1 MSNSQSDL
9 VTTQQPPLFGMG
21 TPGCTSADLTPN
33 HASEKRKRTA
43 SPVSTSEIADLRNS
57 QKRRLAGFAR
67 KSSKL
72 GETDSILP
80 AQRRPYMQLRRS
92 SSRATP
98 EFNQDTSV
106 GDRSTEGLGLRKL
119 SNHEVQS
126 SRPATPGSSQGHAAG
141 TEILSPTSTGLRGY
155 SFQETC
161 SEIDNNQIE
170 EPESPLGWLGEGAA
184 GTSVR
189 EGTASTLDGDTPSSV
204 QGRSR
209 VRARPSAL
217 DTTAAQDISLPS
229 PRLSPVTAAVNLQS
243 RRSYFDDD
251 AFGELQVRAD
261 ANRPR
266 RSGMGVRRNDISP
279 TITEDSQDLAALQ
292 AERQGRLQSEL
303 TNRPSS
309 TPSMMDIPTMLNSF
323 EAMPSEMKTYVM
335 YQLLRRCPKPV
346 LQFVGD
352 IVNPALKCDFLSLLP
367 LELSLNIIGRL
378 DVKSL
383 CCASQVSIKWR
394 QIIDS
399 GEDAWR
405 NLCDANGFH
414 VTDDEI
420 RRAIL
425 EGWGWQHA
433 TRPGDWEK
441 DLRTQMANPN
451 GETLIAS
458 SYDELARAAAQ
469 VVSPSEAQEAPAS
482 TSVKRTKRK
491 ATPKPK
497 LRARTQQKTSEAGMI
512 SVGSRGPETW
522 MNNIEGPYAAARA
535 AAIYVP
541 CPQIGLPRLRNLHL
555 FKSIYQRHHIIS
567 KSWMEDETK
576 PRHIAFRAHQRH
588 VVTCLQFDNDK
599 ILTGSDDNHINVYDT
614 QTGALRARLFGHDG
628 GVWALQYLGNV
639 LVSGSTDR
647 SVRVWD
653 IKKGVCTQVFQG
665 HTSTVRCLQILMPA
679 AIKTSDGKTIVMPKE
694 PLIITGSRDSNLR
707 VWKLPIPNQSSVSE
721 AEPAQDDASCPYFV
735 RVLNGHSHSV
745 RAIAAHGDTLVS
757 GSYDCTVRVWKIS
770 TGETLHRLQGHTQKV
785 YSVVLDHERNRC
797 ISGSMD
803 NCVKVWSLDT
813 GSLLFNLD
821 GHASLVGLLD
831 LREDRLVSAAAD
843 STLRI
848 WDPENG
854 QCKSVLT
861 AHTGAITCFQ
871 HDGRKVISG
880 SDRTLKMWSMADGH
894 FVKDLLTDLSGV
906 WQVKFDE
913 RRCVAAVQRNNS
925 TYIEVCIHPPCWMEK
940 ILIFLSVG
948 SRLWCIQR
956 WRTRTQAR
964 KTHRC

>member
-1 MSNSQSDL
+1 
-9 VTTQQPPLFGMG
+9 MG
-21 TPGCTSADLTPN
+21 TPGYMLADLTPTS
-33 HASEKRKRTA
+33 ASDKRKRPA
-43 SPVSTSEIADLRNS
+43 SPVSISEVADLRS
-57 QKRRLAGFAR
+57 SRKRRLATFAR
-67 KSSKL
+67 MSSKL
-72 GETDSILP
+72 GEADSLP
-80 AQRRPYMQLRRS
+80 RALRQPHMQLRRRS
-92 SSRATP
+92 SPAMP
-98 EFNQDTSV
+98 EIDQGVSIS
-106 GDRSTEGLGLRKL
+106 DRSIEGRGSRRMG
-119 SNHEVQS
+119 NHEAQS
-126 SRPATPGSSQGHAAG
+126 SRPTTPGPSQDHETV
-141 TEILSPTSTGLRGY
+141 TEILSPTSVGLMGG
-155 SFQETC
+155 SFQENC
-161 SEIDNNQIE
+161 LEIDNNQLG
-170 EPESPLGWLGEGAA
+170 EPENPFAWLDEGAA
-184 GTSVR
+184 GTSPR
-189 EGTASTLDGDTPSSV
+189 GGIGSSSGDDTPPA

-209 VRARPSAL
+209 VRARPSIL

-229 PRLSPVTAAVNLQS
+229 PRLSPVTAAANLQS
-243 RRSYFDDD
+243 RRGYFDDD
-251 AFGELQVRAD
+251 AFGNPQVHAD
-261 ANRPR
+261 FDL
-266 RSGMGVRRNDISP
+266 SGLSRVDVRRNEISP
-279 TITEDSQDLAALQ
+279 AITEDSQDLAVSQ
-292 AERQGRLQSEL
+292 AERQVHLQTEF
-303 TNRPSS
+303 TNCPPS
-309 TPSMMDIPTMLNSF
+309 TPSMMDIPTMLDSF
-323 EAMPSEMKTYVM
+323 EAMPAEMKTYVM

-352 IVNPALKCDFLSLLP
+352 TVNPALKCDFLSLLP
-367 LELSLNIIGRL
+367 LELSLNVIGRL
-378 DVKSL
+378 DVKTL
-383 CCASQVSIKWR
+383 CCAAQVSIKWR
-394 QIIDS
+394 QIVDS

-405 NLCDANGFH
+405 RLCDADGYH
-414 VTDDEI
+414 ITDDEI
-420 RRAIL
+420 RRAIR

-433 TRPGDWEK
+433 SRPGDWEK
-441 DLRTQMANPN
+441 DLGTNLARSEREVFT
-451 GETLIAS
+451 TS
-458 SYDELARAAAQ
+458 SYSELARISARFA
-469 VVSPSEAQEAPAS
+469 SPKGAQEAPAS
-482 TSVKRTKRK
+482 ISVKRTKRK
-491 ATPKPK
+491 AAPKPK
-497 LRARTQQKTSEAGMI
+497 PRARKQQKTIEAGMI

-522 MNNIEGPYAAARA
+522 MNNPDSIEGPYAAARA
-535 AAIYVP
+535 AAISVP
-541 CPQIGLPRLRNLHL
+541 CPQFGLPRLRNLHL
-555 FKSIYQRHHIIS
+555 FKSIYRRHHIIS
-567 KSWMEDETK
+567 KSWMQDETK

-588 VVTCLQFDNDK
+588 VVTCLQFDTDK

-614 QTGALRARLFGHDG
+614 QTGALRARLEGHDG

-653 IKKGVCTQVFQG
+653 IEKGVCTQVFQG
-665 HTSTVRCLQILMPA
+665 HTSTVRCLQILMPT

-707 VWKLPIPNQSSVSE
+707 VWKLPMPNESSVPQ
-721 AEPAQDDASCPYFV
+721 AGPAQDDTLCPYFV

-803 NCVKVWSLDT
+803 NLVKVWSLDT

-880 SDRTLKMWSMADGH
+880 SDRTLKMWNMANGH

-913 RRCVAAVQRNNS
+913 RRCVAAVQRNNL
-925 TYIEVCIHPPCWMEK
+925 TYIEVRIH
-940 ILIFLSVG
+940 LSFVMAK
-948 SRLWCIQR
+948 C
-956 WRTRTQAR
+956 
-964 KTHRC
+964 

>member
-9 VTTQQPPLFGMG
+9 VTTQPAVFGMG
-21 TPGCTSADLTPN
+21 TPGYTPADLTPN
-33 HASEKRKRTA
+33 HNSEKRKRAA
-43 SPVSTSEIADLRNS
+43 SPVSTSEITDSRTS
-57 QKRRLAGFAR
+57 QKRRLAGGAR
-67 KSSKL
+67 TSSKL
-72 GETDSILP
+72 GETDSLLL
-80 AQRRPYMQLRRS
+80 AQRRPQMQLRRR
-92 SSRATP
+92 SSRVTP
-98 EFNQDTSV
+98 ECNQDASV
-106 GDRSTEGLGLRKL
+106 SVRGSEGLGLRKL
-119 SNHEVQS
+119 SNREVQS
-126 SRPATPGSSQGHAAG
+126 SRPATPGSSQGLAAA
-141 TEILSPTSTGLRGY
+141 TDVLSPTYTGPRGY

-161 SEIDNNQIE
+161 SEIDNNQIG
-170 EPESPLGWLGEGAA
+170 EPESPFGWLGEGAV
-184 GTSVR
+184 GSSVR
-189 EGTASTLDGDTPSSV
+189 GGTASTIDGDTPSSV
-204 QGRSR
+204 PGRSR
-209 VRARPSAL
+209 ARTRPSTL

-243 RRSYFDDD
+243 RRGYFDDD
-251 AFGELQVRAD
+251 AFGSLPVDAD
-261 ANRPR
+261 TDLPR
-266 RSGMGVRRNDISP
+266 RSGPGVRRNEISP
-279 TITEDSQDLAALQ
+279 ATTEDSQDPAVPQ
-292 AERQGRLQSEL
+292 AEQQGRLQSEF
-303 TNRPSS
+303 TNRLSS
-309 TPSMMDIPTMLNSF
+309 TTSMMEIPTILDSF
-323 EAMPSEMKTYVM
+323 EAMPAEMKTYVM

-352 IVNPALKCDFLSLLP
+352 IVNPALKCDFISLLP

-383 CCASQVSIKWR
+383 CRAAQVSIKWR

-405 NLCDANGFH
+405 NRCDADGFQ

-420 RRAIL
+420 RRAVL

-441 DLRTQMANPN
+441 DLRTQMEQSDGGAL
-451 GETLIAS
+451 TDS

-469 VVSPSEAQEAPAS
+469 VVSPSRVQESPS
-482 TSVKRTKRK
+482 TSVKRSKRK

-497 LRARTQQKTSEAGMI
+497 LKARAQPKTVEADMIGM
-512 SVGSRGPETW
+512 GSRGPESW
-522 MNNIEGPYAAARA
+522 MNNLEGPYAAARA

-555 FKSIYQRHHIIS
+555 FKSIYQRHHVIS
-567 KSWMEDETK
+567 KSWMQDETK

-588 VVTCLQFDNDK
+588 VVTCLQFDTDK

-653 IKKGVCTQVFQG
+653 IEKGVCTQVFQG

-679 AIKTSDGKTIVMPKE
+679 AIKTSDGKTIMMPKE

-707 VWKLPIPNQSSVSE
+707 VWKLPMPNQTSAPE
-721 AEPAQDDASCPYFV
+721 AEPAQDDTPCPYFI
-735 RVLNGHSHSV
+735 RVLNGHTHSV

-803 NCVKVWSLDT
+803 NLVKVWSLDT
-813 GSLLFNLD
+813 GSMLFNLD

-925 TYIEVCIHPPCWMEK
+925 TYIEVTSYPPLQIGK
-940 ILIFLSVG
+940 ALISLFVG
-948 SRLWCIQR
+948 P
-956 WRTRTQAR
+956 
-964 KTHRC
+964 